1 MSIEVAVG
9 SQLGEALQTV
19 VLPKLVELG
28 WSTGMQDDTLSEYII
43 LMLANGKTQDQI
55 ATELSTDLLDSSP
68 DDAAPME
75 FAKWLFE
82 QVHQLSAQHNITAST
97 IAGPA
102 GVPEISQGDM
112 VSGGDEEMG
121 NGTDGGEMYVSG
133 SANSHEPC
141 LTRFHSPTG
150 PKAMRNGPKQGRD
163 KRMLGQLTKNLDR
176 SGDNALHRIR
186 GAGGVGRINSHSR
199 EPPKGPRQAHPQNL
213 NRALASGNARPM
225 QAIPGLMGPG
235 MGPMQQNGGQFQQP
249 GMYGA
254 MPPNIQQDTM
264 QQMMQMMEAQ
274 AAMLAQMT
282 AAGGPPF
289 QQPQQGRYQNH
300 NGRPLADRVEK
311 RGRQHHER
319 SQQSQNGQTHG
330 GDTAMGD
337 DGEPKEG
344 GSETAN
350 QESKD
355 PKEIMCRW
363 NMRCTKSDCVYAHQ
377 SPVSVGG
384 VAVDTSMECPHGVA
398 CKNTRCTGRHPSP
411 AKKLEFQNKTECQYG
426 PNCARANCP
435 FIHSAAPACKNGAD
449 CDAADCQYW
458 HSPIKCK
465 FPSCTNPRCPFK
477 HEPGQKKGPFKNAT
491 LILNGGEKQHVSER
505 KFVADEATEELI
517 TPSTIVPEAMQE
529 DLQVT

>member
-82 QVHQLSAQHNITAST
+82 QVGQLSAQHNITAST
-97 IAGPA
+97 NTGPP
-102 GVPEISQGDM
+102 GIPEISQGDM

-121 NGTDGGEMYVSG
+121 NGTDGGEI
-133 SANSHEPC
+133 
-141 LTRFHSPTG
+141 PTG

-176 SGDNALHRIR
+176 SGDSALHRIR

-235 MGPMQQNGGQFQQP
+235 MGQMQNGGQFQQQP

-254 MPPNIQQDTM
+254 MPPNLQQDTM

-282 AAGGPPF
+282 AAGGAPF
-289 QQPQQGRYQNH
+289 QQPQGRYHNH

-311 RGRQHHER
+311 RGRQNHDR
-319 SQQSQNGQTHG
+319 GQQPQNGQSQG
-330 GDTAMGD
+330 GDTAMGE

-344 GSETAN
+344 GAETVN
-350 QESKD
+350 HESKD
-355 PKEIMCRW
+355 PKETMCRW
-363 NMRCTKSDCVYAHQ
+363 NMRCTKPDCAYAHQ
-377 SPVSVGG
+377 SPVSLGG
-384 VAVDTSMECPHGVA
+384 LAVDTSMECPHGVA

-411 AKKLEFQNKTECQYG
+411 AKKLEFQQKTECQYG

-449 CDAADCQYW
+449 CDAADCQFW

-491 LILNGGEKQHVSER
+491 LILNGGDKQHVSER